1 MKKELGQIKG
11 WKHFN
16 PFKHQAVLGDLTDVP
31 LTKYKDV
38 LQVYKQLF
46 REWLRQG
53 ESAKDFINEFG
64 YLLKPGGFVEDNF
77 FPDDKYLE
85 ELAAAGKLKDQG
97 LIDITRRD
105 TQHSREFFNSLM
117 TPENTGK
124 GRNIEGEM
132 AKLGKEPFYKD
143 IQIDWRSGKFGNKLF
158 SKEEI
163 HHVDGVMELSPWFAD
178 LSDEGAFELRQEM
191 FRDGYDIGSV
201 KSNRIALEELQHI
214 NPYPREILDYFSIV
228 DPDGYAK
235 GKYAGTGIHEIMGEH
250 GITTKQGG
258 TLLSSDLQTYLKKAD
273 VKERAKLLKTWLD
286 LTEEAKISSAMEA
299 FGDPHNFP
307 GGKPT
312 KAALKQLKDILGT
325 PGKDKKFAKANMAAA
340 DEWMRNRGYLD
351 TAKTRAAKYQKGINT
366 VGAGLDQ
373 ALGGGTM
380 QFATAGGPTLSKAA
394 ALTADTSSTA
404 RALGAAE
411 NFLVT
416 SNPEGAAALADF
428 SKAGTTVGRRVAAIM
443 PFVGVAGDVW
453 DLTERHKAAMDKS
466 NDGLSQRLDELQYG
480 IAGATVGTTWWAE
493 PANMALGLT
502 NLGID
507 VGRTLLE
514 EDKRTA
520 AGNTLRALGTAGL
533 RGVRDLSKSLL

>member
-16 PFKHQAVLGDLTDVP
+16 PFEHEAALGDLTNVP

-38 LQVYKQLF
+38 LKVYKQLF

-53 ESAKDFINEFG
+53 ESAKDFIAEFG

-77 FPDDKYLE
+77 FPSDKYLE

-97 LIDITRRD
+97 LIDVTRRSS
-105 TQHSREFFNSLM
+105 QHTREFFNSLM
-117 TPENTGK
+117 TPENTGRGK
-124 GRNIEGEM
+124 VEGGEM

-163 HHVDGVMELSPWFAD
+163 HHVDGVMELAPWFAD

-201 KSNRIALEELQHI
+201 KSNRISLEELQHQ
-214 NPYPREILDYFSIV
+214 NPYPREILDYWSIR
-228 DPDGYAK
+228 DPEGYKA

-250 GITTKQGG
+250 GISTKQGG
-258 TLLSSDLQTYLKKAD
+258 TLLSPDLQTYLKKAP
-273 VKERAKLLKTWLD
+273 VSERAKLLKMWLD
-286 LTEEAKISSAMEA
+286 LTEEGKTMSAMEA

-307 GGKPT
+307 GGGPSKKALAQLKKILGPKSKGQFT
-312 KAALKQLKDILGT
+312 KAD
-325 PGKDKKFAKANMAAA
+325 MAAA

-351 TAKTRAAKYQKGINT
+351 TVDTRTAKYQKGINT
-366 VGAGLDQ
+366 VSTGLDQ

-380 QFATAGGPTLSKAA
+380 QFATAGGGTFSNAATVATENSKA
-394 ALTADTSSTA
+394 A
-404 RALGAAE
+404 RALGMAE

-416 SNPEGAAALADF
+416 SNPEGAAALADLT
-428 SKAGTTVGRRVAAIM
+428 KPGTTALRRVGALM
-443 PFVGVAGDVW
+443 PFVGAAADVW
-453 DLTERHKAAMDKS
+453 DVSERRKEYLDTS
-466 NDGLSQRLDELQYG
+466 NAGLSQKLDALQYG
-480 IAGATVGTTWWAE
+480 IAGATVASTWWAE
-493 PANMALGLT
+493 PINTALGVV

-507 VGRTLLE
+507 LGRTIGE
-514 EDKRTA
+514 EDKRKA
-520 AGNTLRALGTAGL
+520 AAATLRSLGTSGMHGIRNL
-533 RGVRDLSKSLL
+533 TKQLW

>member
-1 MKKELGQIKG
+1 MRKELGQIKA

-16 PFKHQAVLGDLTDVP
+16 PFEHEARLGDLTDVP

-38 LQVYKQLF
+38 LNVYKKLF
-46 REWLRQG
+46 RDWLRQG
-53 ESAKDFINEFG
+53 ESAKDFIAEYG
-64 YLLKPGGFVEDNF
+64 YLLKPGGFVEDDF
-77 FPDDKYLE
+77 FPSDKYLE

-105 TQHSREFFNSLM
+105 SQHTREFFNSLM

-124 GRNIEGEM
+124 GKVEGGEM

-163 HHVDGVMELSPWFAD
+163 HHVDGVMELAPWFAD

-191 FRDGYDIGSV
+191 FRSKYDIGSV

-214 NPYPREILDYFSIV
+214 NPYPREVLDYFSIV

-250 GITTKQGG
+250 GITTKKGG
-258 TLLSSDLQTYLKKAD
+258 TLLSSDLQTYLKKAT
-273 VKERAKLLKTWLD
+273 VPERAKLLKIWLD

-299 FGDPHNFP
+299 FGDPHNLP
-307 GGKPT
+307 GGRPT
-312 KAALKQLKDILGT
+312 KAALLELKKLLG
-325 PGKDKKFAKANMAAA
+325 PKSKGKFNKAKMEEATR
-340 DEWMRNRGYLD
+340 WMRNRGYLD
-351 TAKTRAAKYQKGINT
+351 TAETRAARYQKGINT
-366 VGAGLDQ
+366 VSTNIDQGLSGGVMKYAGAPGSFSD
-373 ALGGGTM
+373 AATM
-380 QFATAGGPTLSKAA
+380 TTTAPGK
-394 ALTADTSSTA
+394 TA
-404 RALGAAE
+404 RALGMAE

-428 SKAGTTVGRRVAAIM
+428 SKAGTTVGRRVGALM
-443 PFVGVAGDVW
+443 PFVGAAADVW
-453 DLTERHKAAMDKS
+453 DLSERRKEYLDAS
-466 NDGLSQRLDELQYG
+466 NTGLSQRLDALQYG

-493 PANMALGLT
+493 PANTTLGVI

-507 VGRTLLE
+507 LGRTIGE
-514 EDKRTA
+514 EDKRKA
-520 AGNTLRALGTAGL
+520 AAATLRALGTSGMHGIRNL
-533 RGVRDLSKSLL
+533 TKNLW